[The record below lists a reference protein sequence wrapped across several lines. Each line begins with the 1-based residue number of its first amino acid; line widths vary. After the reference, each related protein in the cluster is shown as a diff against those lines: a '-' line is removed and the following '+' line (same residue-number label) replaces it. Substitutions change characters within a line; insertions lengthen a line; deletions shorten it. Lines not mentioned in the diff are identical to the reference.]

1 MTPPPPASAAPTDGP
16 APLRAVFLW
25 SEINGYMAACFR
37 ELAGRADV
45 DPYFLAFA
53 SGRSGSGAAF
63 ADDVVAGLP
72 CRLLEPGERDDA
84 ALVRRLVE
92 ERRPDV
98 VVLNGWYHRPYR
110 RLPFGEPLRN
120 SEHGGPPGF
129 MMTFDTPWRGDLRQR
144 LARFPLASLLNRC
157 AITVVTGE
165 RSWQYGKRLGIPE
178 ARLRRGMYGVAH
190 AGLTECL
197 RRREDGP
204 WPRRFLFVGRYAD
217 EKGLDV
223 LAEAYARYREGVN
236 RDSANGSGAGE
247 PWTLECCGTG
257 PRGGLIAGREGIED
271 RGFVQP
277 SALRERFAAAGALVL
292 PSRFDPWPL
301 ALVESAAAGLPILC
315 TEACGS
321 SVELVRPYYNGLA
334 VATDDVAA
342 LARGLRFLHDRH
354 ADLPE
359 YGRRSHALAA
369 AYSAQIWADRYTAY
383 LTEARRA
390 ADA

>member
-1 MTPPPPASAAPTDGP
+1 MTAASTAAAASGSP
-16 APLRAVFLW
+16 APLRAVFCW

-45 DPYFLAFA
+45 DPYFLALA
-53 SGRSGSGAAF
+53 SGRSTGTEAAY

-72 CRLLEPGERDDA
+72 CRLLEPAELDDPD
-84 ALVRRLVE
+84 LVRGLVA
-92 ERRPDV
+92 ERNPDV
-98 VVLNGWYHRPYR
+98 VVINGWRYAAYR
-110 RLPFGEPLRN
+110 RLPFGEPLRDA
-120 SEHGGPPGF
+120 GGGGEPGF
-129 MMTFDTPWRGDLRQR
+129 LMTFDTPWQGSVRQR
-144 LARFPLASLLNRC
+144 LARFRLASLLDRC

-165 RSWQYGKRLGIPE
+165 RSWQFGKRLGIPE
-178 ARLRRGMYGVAH
+178 ARLRRGMYGVDH

-197 RRREDGP
+197 RRREGGE

-223 LAEAYARYREGVN
+223 LADAYARYRDGVQ
-236 RDSANGSGAGE
+236 RDGAGE

-257 PRGGLIAGREGIED
+257 PREELIAGREGVEN

-277 SALRERFAAAGALVL
+277 SAMRDRFAAAGTLVL

-301 ALVESAAAGLPILC
+301 AVVESAAAGLPILC

-334 VATDDVAA
+334 VATDDAAA

-354 ADLPE
+354 AELPE
-359 YGRRSHALAA
+359 YGRRSNALAA
-369 AYSAQIWADRYTAY
+369 AYSTQVWADRYTAY
-383 LTEARRA
+383 LNETRRTVA
-390 ADA
+390 A